1 MVLVTLTTAALAAA
15 FLTQQPDVVKDVD
28 PLIGSPLVTAPDPAA
43 LHARIRS
50 ESRDLDWS
58 PRMEAAIRAR
68 TMQIPLIGKNGNALR
83 VTCAA
88 KLCEIAGSMKWSAPP
103 KEYDPKLPESRAQQD
118 LQSAPYTDDLAR
130 LGLKFE
136 TAMFTGCEN
145 CWRMELADSAEEACV

>member
-15 FLTQQPDVVKDVD
+15 FLTQQPDVAKDVD

-136 TAMFTGCEN
+136 TAMFTGN
-145 CWRMELADSAEEACV
+145 KGHPDQIVFLLYYSRAS